1 MAIVDWT
8 FYSTVYMGTEAT
20 QAGFAP
26 LEAKAADVVGAMTR
40 WKATAETIANLPPQ
54 ISTLVKK
61 AVCAQIDFF
70 AINGFDSVAGGSDR
84 GFTVGKVSIAGK
96 SGSNLKSVGAMAESI
111 SPLALMYLEQTGLMC
126 PAVPTSRSEPL
137 TGWWF

>member
-20 QAGFAP
+20 QTDFAK
-26 LEAKAADVVGAMTR
+26 LEARAADVVGAMTR
-40 WKATAETIANLPPQ
+40 WKATAETVANFSPQ
-54 ISTLVKK
+54 IATLIKK
-61 AVCAQIDFF
+61 AVCAQVDYF
-70 AINGFDSVAGGSDR
+70 AVNGFDSVTGGSDR

-96 SGSNLKSVGAMAESI
+96 SGSNLRAVGAMAESI
-111 SPLALMYLEQTGLMC
+111 SPMALMYLEQTGLMY